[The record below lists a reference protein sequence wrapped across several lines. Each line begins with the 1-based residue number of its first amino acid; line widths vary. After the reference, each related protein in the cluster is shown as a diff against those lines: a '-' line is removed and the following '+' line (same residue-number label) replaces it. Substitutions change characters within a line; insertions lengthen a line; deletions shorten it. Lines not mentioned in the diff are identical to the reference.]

1 MLSPFSLCPHI
12 FLNGSPIS
20 FSVDLLNIFSVFILR
35 LSSQKTSPGTM
46 MILSAQIKPWVVG
59 MCGFLCH
66 PSTRPFRRES
76 HRRAGHPH
84 GHTGAS
90 ARLNAF
96 LLHLELSARGPAN
109 QLVLFGEERFLTS
122 RACVPSKLHAL
133 RVIRQQVRQERSI
146 RVSHGQIV
154 LNVPLGFHG
163 RKPRRGSAVS
173 LFKAFLGSLP

>member
-1 MLSPFSLCPHI
+1 MVSYAIHQHVPFGERATDARATPT
-12 FLNGSPIS
+12 
-20 FSVDLLNIFSVFILR
+20 V
-35 LSSQKTSPGTM
+35 
-46 MILSAQIKPWVVG
+46 
-59 MCGFLCH
+59 
-66 PSTRPFRRES
+66 TR
-76 HRRAGHPH
+76 
-84 GHTGAS
+84 GAS

-163 RKPRRGSAVS
+163 RKPRRGFVVS